1 MENPALRKEFVQLIA
16 QDQALIHKVCS
27 MYCRD
32 PEERKDLFQEIVLQ
46 LWRSYPTFKHE
57 SKVSTW
63 MYRVAL
69 NTAVS
74 SFRKDSRR
82 PHHGSLSDME
92 LDIPA
97 MPDTSPEYELKI
109 KYLYA
114 AIDQLSQVEKAIV
127 MLYLEERSYD
137 EMAEIIG
144 ITKTNVGVKLNRIKA
159 KLEKLLTPVYDE
171 IR

>member
-1 MENPALRKEFVQLIA
+1 MENPVLRAEFIKLIA

-27 MYCRD
+27 MYCRN

-74 SFRKDSRR
+74 SFRKESRR
-82 PHHGSLSDME
+82 PQHGSLDDMD
-92 LDIPA
+92 LQIPA
-97 MPDTSPEYELKI
+97 APDTSAEYELKI
-109 KYLYA
+109 KYLYT
-114 AIDQLSQVEKAIV
+114 AINQLSQVEKAIV
-127 MLYLEERSYD
+127 MLYLEEKSYD
-137 EMAEIIG
+137 EIAEIIG
-144 ITKTNVGVKLNRIKA
+144 ITKNNVGVKLNRIKA
-159 KLEKLLTPVYDE
+159 KLEKLLTPVYNE
-171 IR
+171 LR

>member
-16 QDQALIHKVCS
+16 QNQALIHKVCS

-74 SFRKDSRR
+74 SFRKGRRR
-82 PHHGSLSDME
+82 PHHDSLSDME
-92 LDIPA
+92 LDLPA
-97 MPDTSPEYELKI
+97 TPDTSAEYELKI

-127 MLYLEERSYD
+127 MLYLEERSYE

-159 KLEKLLTPVYDE
+159 KLEKLLTPVYHE

>member
-1 MENPALRKEFVQLIA
+1 
-16 QDQALIHKVCS
+16 
-27 MYCRD
+27 
-32 PEERKDLFQEIVLQ
+32 
-46 LWRSYPTFKHE
+46 
-57 SKVSTW
+57 

-82 PHHGSLSDME
+82 PHHGSLSEME
-92 LDIPA
+92 IDIPA
-97 MPDTSPEYELKI
+97 SPDTSAEYELKI

-127 MLYLEERSYD
+127 MLYLEEKSYD
-137 EMAEIIG
+137 EMADIIG

>member
-1 MENPALRKEFVQLIA
+1 MENPALRKEFVLLIA

-32 PEERKDLFQEIVLQ
+32 TEERKDLFQEIVLQ

-74 SFRKDSRR
+74 SFRKNSRR
-82 PHHGSLSDME
+82 PHHASLSDLD

-97 MPDTSPEYELKI
+97 SPDTSAEYELKI

-159 KLEKLLTPVYDE
+159 KLEKLLTPVYHE